1 MAYCSKCGA
10 ELQTGV
16 RFCQACGAAVAP
28 DGSAPGQTGER
39 FRQQAEAI
47 FEEFRQAEDSTAAY
61 PMGDI
66 QKNKGMAVLGYLGLL
81 FLIPLLAA
89 KDSPF
94 ARFHTNQGLVIFLC
108 SAAYEI
114 VQKILVGVASLV
126 FLPLGGILEVVLEI
140 LSLVFLVYVILGVVY
155 AAKGKAKELPIVG
168 KIHILR

>member
-10 ELQTGV
+10 ELQSGV

-28 DGSAPGQTGER
+28 NGETAGQTGER

-47 FEEFRQAEDSTAAY
+47 FEEFRQAEDSTTAY
-61 PMGDI
+61 TVEDI
-66 QKNKGMAVLGYLGLL
+66 QKNKGMGVLAYLGLL

-94 ARFHTNQGLVIFLC
+94 ARFHTNQGIVIFLF
-108 SAAYEI
+108 SAAYGI
-114 VQKILVGVASLV
+114 VQKILVSVISLV
-126 FLPLGGILEVVLEI
+126 FLPLGGILSVILEI
-140 LSLVFLVYVILGVVY
+140 LSLVFLVYMILGIVY
-155 AAKGKAKELPIVG
+155 AAKGQAKELPIVG